1 MGSGSNRRQ
10 RMTGIMKLAEND
22 DYENG
27 CCPNFSK
34 MVDGAEKALKSVLS
48 FDQGQNL
55 LVVTDTEKQDIG
67 HAFISGAKRLGGLNI
82 DLYSISQHR
91 RPLEKLPKELKGIYK
106 DYHVVVNAF
115 SGDAKET
122 PFRVELLYDEIAYDI
137 RVAHAPGITKEMMY
151 KGPMNVD
158 YKEIVEDAMN
168 LMDKFK
174 MAKEVHI
181 TTKLGTDLILDILDR
196 GFSTDVIIDKK
207 SFGNLPAGEIWCAPT
222 ETKGHGKVVV
232 DGSIGD
238 IGMLDAPLTLTL
250 KDGHLVGME
259 SEDDKVVQRLWNLVT
274 IDPMASIIGELGI
287 GLNPNARLVGN
298 LLEDEK
304 AGETAHIAFG
314 NNMDMQNGTNN
325 SKTHRDFLFNKPSM
339 VVTYTDG
346 TSKEV
351 IRDGKVV

>member
-1 MGSGSNRRQ
+1 MSQIMELANEEEYERCSN
-10 RMTGIMKLAEND
+10 
-22 DYENG
+22 YH
-27 CCPNFSK
+27 K

-48 FDQGQNL
+48 FDQGQNI
-55 LVVTDTEKQDIG
+55 LVVTDKEKQDIG
-67 HAFISGAKRLGGLNI
+67 QAFISGAKRLGGLKT
-82 DLYSISQHR
+82 DLYSISQHQ
-91 RPLEKLPKELKGIYK
+91 RPLDKLPEGLKGIFKNYN
-106 DYHVVVNAF
+106 VVVNAF
-115 SGDAKET
+115 HGDAKET
-122 PFRVELLYDEIAYDI
+122 PFRVELLYDEIAYDV

-158 YKEIVEDAMN
+158 YDEIVKDATS
-168 LMDKFK
+168 LMDKFN

-181 TTKLGTDLILDILDR
+181 TTELGTDLVLDIQDR
-196 GFSTDVIIDKK
+196 GFSTDVVIDKK

-238 IGMLDAPLTLTL
+238 IGMLDVPLTLII
-250 KDGHLVGME
+250 KDGVLTGME
-259 SEDDKVVQRLWNLVT
+259 CVNKERVEHLWNLVT
-274 IDPMASIIGELGI
+274 IDDMASTIGELGI

-314 NNMDMQNGTNN
+314 NNMDMNNGANN

-339 VVTYTDG
+339 VITYLDG
-346 TSKEV
+346 TKKEI
-351 IRDGKVV
+351 IRNGKVI